1 MKKAAIL
8 ALVPAFAF
16 LLSGCGDKDSQKDTT
31 PPAAPSVSAPQKKQT
46 PATTSQPATQDSA
59 SAAAAKQ
66 QAGLSALPA
75 DDKTAID
82 TEVSNIDKEI
92 SSTENSLSQEDLY
105 DTQMGL

>member
-1 MKKAAIL
+1 MKKIVIL

-16 LLSGCGDKDSQKDTT
+16 LLSGCGAKNSQKDTT
-31 PPAAPSVSAPQKKQT
+31 PPAAPGVSAPQKSQT
-46 PATTSQPATQDSA
+46 TATASQPATQDSA

-66 QAGLSALPA
+66 QAGLTALPA

-82 TEVSNIDKEI
+82 TEIGNMDKELG
-92 SSTENSLSQEDLY
+92 STENSLVQEDLY